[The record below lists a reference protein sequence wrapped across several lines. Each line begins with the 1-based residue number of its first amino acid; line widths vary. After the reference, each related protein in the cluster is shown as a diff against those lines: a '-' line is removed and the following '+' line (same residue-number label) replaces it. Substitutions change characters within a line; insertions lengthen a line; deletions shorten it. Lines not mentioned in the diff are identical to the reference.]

1 MSEAFAI
8 LRHVPSVLPV
18 QESVM
23 NSRIPK
29 ALGVLA
35 VAGISLGLLACDD
48 DPDPEEARVA
58 VCNDYT
64 EYQNAVADYDALG
77 DSQTLTEYEAAANR
91 VADAASDLE
100 DSATDYLDAND
111 PLVEE
116 LVTALDNLDNALGD
130 LTESMTAG
138 EAKAAVKDEYDAAVA
153 ARDKIVDNANC
164 T

>member
-1 MSEAFAI
+1 
-8 LRHVPSVLPV
+8 
-18 QESVM
+18 M
-23 NSRIPK
+23 NSRFPK

-35 VAGISLGLLACDD
+35 IAGISLGLFACDD

-64 EYQNAVADYDALG
+64 EYQDAVADYDALG
-77 DSQTLTEYEAAANR
+77 DTQTLTEYEAAADR
-91 VADAASDLE
+91 VAAAADDLE

-116 LVTALDNLDNALGD
+116 LVVALDNLDEALGD
-130 LTESMTAG
+130 LTEDMTAG
-138 EAKAAVKDEYDAAVA
+138 EAKASVKDEQDAAIA
-153 ARDKIVDNANC
+153 ARDKIVANANC